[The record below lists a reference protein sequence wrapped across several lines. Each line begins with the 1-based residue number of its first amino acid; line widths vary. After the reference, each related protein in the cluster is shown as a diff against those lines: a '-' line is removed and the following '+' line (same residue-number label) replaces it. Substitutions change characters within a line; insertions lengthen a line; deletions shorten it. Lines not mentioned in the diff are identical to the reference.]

1 MKSHKGSNVC
11 YGILLIF
18 GLFFMQSSFAQT
30 KSNVLVQ
37 GKIVD
42 ADNTEIVGAVV
53 KIKDRSVGTV
63 TDAKGHFS
71 INVGVGEVLEF
82 SYLGYRPKSLKIT
95 NAQRNLVIKLEE
107 DAVLLDNVVV
117 IGYGTNSK
125 EKLTG
130 SVATVGTADFKNR
143 PITDVSIALQGK
155 VPGMQVTQLSG
166 QPGDDGSSINIRGI
180 GTLNDS
186 SPLIIID
193 GFESSFDK
201 VDPKDIESISVLKDA
216 ASAAIYGNKA
226 ANGVILITTK
236 KGKSGKLSVEY
247 NGYFAIQNVTRFPD
261 LLGSVDFM
269 ELYNEARMN
278 SGLQPA
284 YSEEW
289 IDHFRKGD
297 NPGVYPDRNW
307 ADFYFKPAPQHNHY
321 IKRLESIF
329 SKGNS
334 FSQHNHYLKV
344 NGGTEQLTY
353 TFSVGYLDQDGILD
367 GTSYQKY
374 SFRSNVTS
382 SLFDNKLKIGT
393 NLSGYKGLRTDL
405 VNGTE
410 GTLSH
415 IIQMQ
420 PMVTAKMEG
429 YGWTS
434 WFYDDAV
441 KEAGGSKDFD
451 KTNFNGNFNLQ
462 WQITPQLKLEGAVNY
477 DINHEFIRT
486 YAPNATLYAV
496 ETGSNG
502 EQTIGKINTVESW
515 IKESAQQQS
524 SLSSYA
530 TLNYW
535 FNIHEDHH
543 LKFLAGAQQSEW
555 KDKFYWTER
564 KRLTADLPTLEV
576 GDPTTQKNGGW
587 ESEVKSLSLFG
598 RFNYDYKNK
607 YLFEAN
613 IRYDGSSK
621 FATGHKWGTFPS
633 FSTGWRISEENFM
646 KDHIRWID
654 ELKLRASWG
663 QLGNEKIWSSYA
675 GTDILSVGS
684 ANYVWN
690 NQMYTGSALAY
701 VANKDLSWET
711 TTQWNLGLDLTLFK
725 SLNFSGDF
733 YIKETSDILMQL
745 PVSSTFGFTEDPWQN
760 AGKVRNIGAEFSV
773 SYSKMITRALE
784 LNGGFNLSF
793 NKNEILDLKGL
804 SPILDDSKGIL
815 LQEGKPINTLYG
827 YEVEGI
833 YQSDKEIHNH
843 LVTFD
848 RFGNV
853 VNSYSGLIAAPGDI
867 RFKDQ
872 NGDGIIDKDND
883 RVALGN
889 PSPDFMYSFNLG
901 AKYKGFDFTAFFQG
915 VAGGRGWSM
924 GELVSPFFNGYNSAG
939 WMIKR
944 WTPDAPNNTYQRV
957 YIDNQRATIK
967 SEYYVEDM
975 SYLRL
980 KNVELGYTFPVVWMN
995 KIGMTGARVFVSG
1008 QNLLTIT
1015 AYKGF
1020 DPERAGVKSSN
1031 IYDYPLVKT
1040 FTFGIN
1046 LTF

>member
-321 IKRLESIF
+321 
-329 SKGNS
+329 
-334 FSQHNHYLKV
+334 LKV

-374 SFRSNVTS
+374 YFRSNVTS

>member
-307 ADFYFKPAPQHNHY
+307 ADFYFKPAP
-321 IKRLESIF
+321 
-329 SKGNS
+329 
-334 FSQHNHYLKV
+334 QHNHYLKV

-827 YEVEGI
+827 YEVESI

>member
-307 ADFYFKPAPQHNHY
+307 ADFYFKPAP
-321 IKRLESIF
+321 
-329 SKGNS
+329 
-334 FSQHNHYLKV
+334 QHNHYLKV

-663 QLGNEKIWSSYA
+663 QLVNEKIWSSYA

>member
-307 ADFYFKPAPQHNHY
+307 ADFYFKPAP
-321 IKRLESIF
+321 
-329 SKGNS
+329 
-334 FSQHNHYLKV
+334 QHNHYLKV

-675 GTDILSVGS
+675 GTDNLSVGS

-815 LQEGKPINTLYG
+815 MQEGKPINTLYG

>member
-42 ADNTEIVGAVV
+42 ADNTEIVVAVV

-307 ADFYFKPAPQHNHY
+307 ADFYFKPAP
-321 IKRLESIF
+321 
-329 SKGNS
+329 
-334 FSQHNHYLKV
+334 QHNHYLKV

>member
-321 IKRLESIF
+321 
-329 SKGNS
+329 
-334 FSQHNHYLKV
+334 LKV

-535 FNIHEDHH
+535 FNIHEGHH

-555 KDKFYWTER
+555 KDKFYWTEC

>member
-321 IKRLESIF
+321 
-329 SKGNS
+329 
-334 FSQHNHYLKV
+334 LKV

-434 WFYDDAV
+434 WFYDAAV

>member
-307 ADFYFKPAPQHNHY
+307 ADFYFKPAP
-321 IKRLESIF
+321 
-329 SKGNS
+329 
-334 FSQHNHYLKV
+334 QHNHYLKV

-867 RFKDQ
+867 RFKDH

>member
-155 VPGMQVTQLSG
+155 VPRMQVTQLSG

-297 NPGVYPDRNW
+297 YPDRNW
-307 ADFYFKPAPQHNHY
+307 ADFYFKPAP
-321 IKRLESIF
+321 
-329 SKGNS
+329 
-334 FSQHNHYLKV
+334 QHNHYLKV

>member
-307 ADFYFKPAPQHNHY
+307 ADFYFKPAP
-321 IKRLESIF
+321 
-329 SKGNS
+329 
-334 FSQHNHYLKV
+334 QHNHYLKV

-745 PVSSTFGFTEDPWQN
+745 PVSSTFGFTEDPWHN

>member
-1 MKSHKGSNVC
+1 
-11 YGILLIF
+11 
-18 GLFFMQSSFAQT
+18 
-30 KSNVLVQ
+30 
-37 GKIVD
+37 
-42 ADNTEIVGAVV
+42 
-53 KIKDRSVGTV
+53 
-63 TDAKGHFS
+63 
-71 INVGVGEVLEF
+71 
-82 SYLGYRPKSLKIT
+82 
-95 NAQRNLVIKLEE
+95 
-107 DAVLLDNVVV
+107 
-117 IGYGTNSK
+117 
-125 EKLTG
+125 
-130 SVATVGTADFKNR
+130 
-143 PITDVSIALQGK
+143 
-155 VPGMQVTQLSG
+155 
-166 QPGDDGSSINIRGI
+166 
-180 GTLNDS
+180 
-186 SPLIIID
+186 
-193 GFESSFDK
+193 
-201 VDPKDIESISVLKDA
+201 
-216 ASAAIYGNKA
+216 
-226 ANGVILITTK
+226 
-236 KGKSGKLSVEY
+236 
-247 NGYFAIQNVTRFPD
+247 
-261 LLGSVDFM
+261 
-269 ELYNEARMN
+269 MN

-284 YSEEW
+284 YSEER

-307 ADFYFKPAPQHNHY
+307 ADFYFKPAP
-321 IKRLESIF
+321 
-329 SKGNS
+329 
-334 FSQHNHYLKV
+334 QHNHYLKV

-535 FNIHEDHH
+535 FNIHEGHH

>member
-321 IKRLESIF
+321 
-329 SKGNS
+329 
-334 FSQHNHYLKV
+334 LKV

-535 FNIHEDHH
+535 FNIHEGHH

-915 VAGGRGWSM
+915 VAGGRGRSM

>member
-307 ADFYFKPAPQHNHY
+307 ADFYFKPAP
-321 IKRLESIF
+321 
-329 SKGNS
+329 
-334 FSQHNHYLKV
+334 QHNHYLKV

-980 KNVELGYTFPVVWMN
+980 KNVELGYTFPVVWMS

>member
-18 GLFFMQSSFAQT
+18 GLFFMQISFAQT

-307 ADFYFKPAPQHNHY
+307 ADFYFKPAP
-321 IKRLESIF
+321 
-329 SKGNS
+329 
-334 FSQHNHYLKV
+334 QHNHYLKV

>member
-1 MKSHKGSNVC
+1 
-11 YGILLIF
+11 
-18 GLFFMQSSFAQT
+18 
-30 KSNVLVQ
+30 
-37 GKIVD
+37 
-42 ADNTEIVGAVV
+42 
-53 KIKDRSVGTV
+53 
-63 TDAKGHFS
+63 
-71 INVGVGEVLEF
+71 
-82 SYLGYRPKSLKIT
+82 
-95 NAQRNLVIKLEE
+95 
-107 DAVLLDNVVV
+107 
-117 IGYGTNSK
+117 
-125 EKLTG
+125 
-130 SVATVGTADFKNR
+130 
-143 PITDVSIALQGK
+143 
-155 VPGMQVTQLSG
+155 
-166 QPGDDGSSINIRGI
+166 
-180 GTLNDS
+180 
-186 SPLIIID
+186 
-193 GFESSFDK
+193 
-201 VDPKDIESISVLKDA
+201 
-216 ASAAIYGNKA
+216 
-226 ANGVILITTK
+226 
-236 KGKSGKLSVEY
+236 
-247 NGYFAIQNVTRFPD
+247 
-261 LLGSVDFM
+261 
-269 ELYNEARMN
+269 
-278 SGLQPA
+278 
-284 YSEEW
+284 
-289 IDHFRKGD
+289 
-297 NPGVYPDRNW
+297 
-307 ADFYFKPAPQHNHY
+307 
-321 IKRLESIF
+321 
-329 SKGNS
+329 
-334 FSQHNHYLKV
+334 
-344 NGGTEQLTY
+344 
-353 TFSVGYLDQDGILD
+353 
-367 GTSYQKY
+367 
-374 SFRSNVTS
+374 
-382 SLFDNKLKIGT
+382 
-393 NLSGYKGLRTDL
+393 
-405 VNGTE
+405 
-410 GTLSH
+410 
-415 IIQMQ
+415 
-420 PMVTAKMEG
+420 
-429 YGWTS
+429 
-434 WFYDDAV
+434 
-441 KEAGGSKDFD
+441 
-451 KTNFNGNFNLQ
+451 
-462 WQITPQLKLEGAVNY
+462 
-477 DINHEFIRT
+477 
-486 YAPNATLYAV
+486 
-496 ETGSNG
+496 
-502 EQTIGKINTVESW
+502 
-515 IKESAQQQS
+515 
-524 SLSSYA
+524 
-530 TLNYW
+530 
-535 FNIHEDHH
+535 
-543 LKFLAGAQQSEW
+543 
-555 KDKFYWTER
+555 
-564 KRLTADLPTLEV
+564 
-576 GDPTTQKNGGW
+576 
-587 ESEVKSLSLFG
+587 
-598 RFNYDYKNK
+598 
-607 YLFEAN
+607 
-613 IRYDGSSK
+613 
-621 FATGHKWGTFPS
+621 
-633 FSTGWRISEENFM
+633 
-646 KDHIRWID
+646 
-654 ELKLRASWG
+654 
-663 QLGNEKIWSSYA
+663 
-675 GTDILSVGS
+675 
-684 ANYVWN
+684 
-690 NQMYTGSALAY
+690 MYTGSALAY

-967 SEYYVEDM
+967 SKYSVEAM